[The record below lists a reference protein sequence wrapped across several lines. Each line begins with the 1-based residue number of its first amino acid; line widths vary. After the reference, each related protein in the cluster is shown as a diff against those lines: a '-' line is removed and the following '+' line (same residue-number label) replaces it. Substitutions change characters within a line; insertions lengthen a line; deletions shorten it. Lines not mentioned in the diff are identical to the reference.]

1 MSKQNELRQVI
12 VKSLNTHSGTQEI
25 FDFFSNPKNMELGGA
40 IQSVQKSSDGW
51 YTFDHTIAG
60 KSKMKLAVD
69 QEFKI
74 LDHVFQGAGLE
85 WNVYVRVIPNGN
97 GSTVTWTFIKPD
109 GLSDDQFKEQLKN
122 FDLETEGW
130 RKALENQ
137 QSQTIH

>member
-12 VKSLNTHSGTQEI
+12 VKSLNTHSGTQET

-51 YTFDHTIAG
+51 CTFDHTIAG
-60 KSKMKLAVD
+60 KSKMKLTVN

-97 GSTVTWTFIKPD
+97 GSTVTWTFIQPD
-109 GLSDDQFKEQLKN
+109 GLGDEQFKEQLKN
-122 FDLETEGW
+122 FDLEIEGW
-130 RKALENQ
+130 RNALENQ
-137 QSQTIH
+137 QSHV

>member
-1 MSKQNELRQVI
+1 MSKLNELHQVI
-12 VKSLNTHSGTQEI
+12 VKSLSIHNRTQEA

-40 IQSVQKSSDGW
+40 IHSMQKSPDGW
-51 YTFDHTIAG
+51 YVFDHNVAG
-60 KSKMKLAVD
+60 KSKMKHTVN

-97 GSTVTWTFIKPD
+97 GSTITWTFIKPD
-109 GLSDDQFKEQLKN
+109 GLSDEQFNEQLKN
-122 FDLETEGW
+122 FDLEIEGW

-137 QSQTIH
+137 

>member
-1 MSKQNELRQVI
+1 MSKENELRQVI
-12 VKSLNTHSGTQEI
+12 IKSLNTHSGTQET

-40 IQSVQKSSDGW
+40 IQSVQKSSDGS

-60 KSKMKLAVD
+60 KSKMKLTVN

-97 GSTVTWTFIKPD
+97 GSSITWTFIQPD
-109 GLSDDQFKEQLKN
+109 GLGDEQFKEQLNN
-122 FDLETEGW
+122 FDLEIEGW
-130 RKALENQ
+130 RNALENQ
-137 QSQTIH
+137 QSQIIH